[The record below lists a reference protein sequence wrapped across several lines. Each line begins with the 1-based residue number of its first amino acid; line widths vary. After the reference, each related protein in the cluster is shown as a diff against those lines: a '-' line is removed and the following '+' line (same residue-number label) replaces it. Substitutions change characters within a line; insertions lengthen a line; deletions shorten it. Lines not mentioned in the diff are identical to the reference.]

1 MAAETKADGDTPGVI
16 TYDVPQEA
24 EVALTGGE
32 ILLDL
37 PGENDFRLKVRRSLC
52 RRALEG
58 LTGCGG
64 ILLNGAE
71 VMNDF
76 VQGLHPPP
84 KIFC

>member
-37 PGENDFRLKVRRSLC
+37 PGENDFRLHVRRSLC
-52 RRALEG
+52 RGALEG

-64 ILLNGAE
+64 HTA
-71 VMNDF
+71 
-76 VQGLHPPP
+76 
-84 KIFC
+84 FC